1 MYQTIET
8 IRNSKLERN
17 IHFKK
22 NMIVLLFAM
31 KISHRVFNIGR
42 NIYMYTYIS

>member
-17 IHFKK
+17 IRFSFKK
-22 NMIVLLFAM
+22 KYDSPFVCYENFTP
-31 KISHRVFNIGR
+31 RV
-42 NIYMYTYIS
+42 